1 MNRIPFYYNAGFIS
15 QPAFALLL
23 QDKLLTFA
31 IVRFSAVIL
40 SLFFLVLTFV
50 PCADDGINLST
61 ESGQIAEGH
70 SDHNDA
76 TEMCPP
82 FCECQC
88 CNSQIITSN
97 LVTFEPVN
105 FEVSK
110 LVDSYKNKIH
120 QDIFISF
127 LQPPQI

>member
-1 MNRIPFYYNAGFIS
+1 MLLPFAT
-15 QPAFALLL
+15 QL

-31 IVRFSAVIL
+31 IVKFSAIIL

-50 PCADDGINLST
+50 PCADDGSSFSVET
-61 ESGQIAEGH
+61 GQIAEGH
-70 SDHNDA
+70 LDHTGA

-97 LVTFEPVN
+97 PVAFEPIN
-105 FEVSK
+105 FEISK
-110 LVDSYKNKIH
+110 LVDPYKNKIH
-120 QDIFISF
+120 KDIFISF
-127 LQPPQI
+127 MQPPQI

>member
-1 MNRIPFYYNAGFIS
+1 M
-15 QPAFALLL
+15 LL
-23 QDKLLTFA
+23 QDKLLTFT
-31 IVRFSAVIL
+31 IVKFCAVIL

-50 PCADDGINLST
+50 PCADDGTNISV

-70 SDHNDA
+70 LDHGT

-88 CNSQIITSN
+88 CSTQIITSN
-97 LVTFEPVN
+97 LATFEPVN
-105 FEVSK
+105 FEISK
-110 LVDSYKNKIH
+110 LVAPYKNKIH
-120 QDIFISF
+120 KDIFISF